1 MKARPAMKAVQRK
14 VSGIQEAVQRK
25 LEREADAR
33 WLPRVRWRGRFERAL
48 EIAGVVLVALCL
60 AALAVLLITSCGCAA
75 DLRNIPSL

>member
-25 LEREADAR
+25 LEREADAC
-33 WLPRVRWRGRFERAL
+33 WLRWRGRFERAL